1 MKKIIV
7 FLLVMILSV
16 SAFSQVMK
24 VGILEVI
31 DKDGSISYAHK
42 LVIRE
47 TFAKSIANLSGFET
61 LNIATADAVLREQNI
76 LSGSAIITK
85 ENIKTI
91 GLTLGVD
98 YFIVIE
104 GVKVD
109 EANLFLT
116 AKLFDVIMEDT
127 KCTDN
132 ILTSTNAMDILNG
145 CETLSRKLFGEPTHV
160 IVNTQEVSAKRE
172 VTAMITPQA
181 IGTLKVFEDGT
192 RGIVFYATND
202 GHGLVVSLEEEEKE
216 WADSDWDIS
225 LIPNEE
231 DENTSLISGVD
242 NTTAIIRQL
251 GEDAPAA
258 LWCRSLGEEWYM
270 PTLGEMIYLI
280 KIANLEEGDDGP
292 ISEALSKHGGDELE
306 GWYWSCS
313 EEDDENAWNIK
324 DSGNI
329 GTEEK
334 DKELN
339 VRAVRAF

>member
-1 MKKIIV
+1 MKKALV
-7 FLLVMILSV
+7 SLWVMILSV
-16 SAFSQVMK
+16 SAFSQVAK
-24 VGILEVI
+24 VAILDVI

-47 TFAKSIANLSGFET
+47 TFAKSVATLSGFET
-61 LNIATADAVLREQNI
+61 LNLATTDAALKEQNI
-76 LSGSAIITK
+76 LSENAIITK
-85 ENIKTI
+85 EKIKTI
-91 GLTLGVD
+91 GQTLGVD

-116 AKLFDVIMEDT
+116 AKLFDVGLEDT
-127 KCTDN
+127 KQTEN
-132 ILTSTNAMDILNG
+132 TLTSTNAIDILNG
-145 CETLSRKLFGEPTHV
+145 CETLARKLCGESTQVVVSTP
-160 IVNTQEVSAKRE
+160 IVPEKRGGS
-172 VTAMITPQA
+172 TTITPQA
-181 IGTLKVFEDGT
+181 IGTLKTFEDGSK
-192 RGIVFYATND
+192 GIVFYATND
-202 GHGLVVSLEEEEKE
+202 GHGLVVALEEEEAE
-216 WADSDWDIS
+216 WAESDLDIS

-231 DENTSLISGVD
+231 DENTSLISGAD
-242 NTTAIIRQL
+242 NTTAMIGQL

-306 GWYWSCS
+306 GWYWSSS

>member
-1 MKKIIV
+1 MKKALV
-7 FLLVMILSV
+7 SLWVMILSV
-16 SAFSQVMK
+16 SAFSQVAK
-24 VGILEVI
+24 VGILDVI

-47 TFAKSIANLSGFET
+47 TFAKSVATLSGFET
-61 LNIATADAVLREQNI
+61 LNLATTDAALKEQNI
-76 LSGSAIITK
+76 LSENAIITK
-85 ENIKTI
+85 EKIKTI
-91 GLTLGVD
+91 GQTLGVD

-116 AKLFDVIMEDT
+116 AKLFDVGLEDT
-127 KCTDN
+127 KQTEN
-132 ILTSTNAMDILNG
+132 TLTSTNAIDILNG
-145 CETLSRKLFGEPTHV
+145 CETLARKLCGESTQVVVSTP
-160 IVNTQEVSAKRE
+160 IVPEKRGGS
-172 VTAMITPQA
+172 TTITPQA
-181 IGTLKVFEDGT
+181 IGTLKTFEDGSK
-192 RGIVFYATND
+192 GIVFYATND
-202 GHGLVVSLEEEEKE
+202 GHGLVVALEEEEAE
-216 WADSDWDIS
+216 WAESDLDIS

-231 DENTSLISGVD
+231 DENTSLISGTD
-242 NTTAIIRQL
+242 NTTAMIGQL

-258 LWCRSLGEEWYM
+258 LWCRSLGEEWYL

-292 ISEALSKHGGDELE
+292 ISEALSKYGGDELE
-306 GWYWSCS
+306 GWYWSSS

-324 DSGNI
+324 TSGSV

-334 DKELN
+334 DKDLN

>member
-1 MKKIIV
+1 MKKALV
-7 FLLVMILSV
+7 SLWVMILSV
-16 SAFSQVMK
+16 SAFSQVAK
-24 VGILEVI
+24 VAILDVI

-47 TFAKSIANLSGFET
+47 TFAKSVATLSGFET
-61 LNIATADAVLREQNI
+61 LNLATTDAALKEQNI
-76 LSGSAIITK
+76 LSENAIITK
-85 ENIKTI
+85 EKIKTI
-91 GLTLGVD
+91 GQTLGVD

-116 AKLFDVIMEDT
+116 AKLFDVGLEDT
-127 KCTDN
+127 KQTEN
-132 ILTSTNAMDILNG
+132 TLTSTNAIDILNG
-145 CETLSRKLFGEPTHV
+145 CETLARKLCGESTQVVVSTP
-160 IVNTQEVSAKRE
+160 IVPEKRGE
-172 VTAMITPQA
+172 STTITPQA
-181 IGTLKVFEDGT
+181 IGTLKTFEDGSK
-192 RGIVFYATND
+192 GIVFYATND
-202 GHGLVVSLEEEEKE
+202 GHGLVVALEEEEAE
-216 WADSDWDIS
+216 WAESDLDIS

-231 DENTSLISGVD
+231 DENTSLISGAD
-242 NTTAIIRQL
+242 NTTAMIGQL

-258 LWCRSLGEEWYM
+258 LWCRSIGEEWYL

-306 GWYWSCS
+306 GWYWSSS
-313 EEDDENAWNIK
+313 EENDENAWNIK

>member
-1 MKKIIV
+1 MKKALV
-7 FLLVMILSV
+7 SLWVMILSV
-16 SAFSQVMK
+16 SAFSQVAK
-24 VGILEVI
+24 VAILDVI

-47 TFAKSIANLSGFET
+47 TFAKSVATLSGFET
-61 LNIATADAVLREQNI
+61 LNLATTDAALKEQNI
-76 LSGSAIITK
+76 LSENAIITK
-85 ENIKTI
+85 EKIKTI
-91 GLTLGVD
+91 GQTLGVD

-116 AKLFDVIMEDT
+116 AKLFDVGLEDT
-127 KCTDN
+127 KQTEN
-132 ILTSTNAMDILNG
+132 TLTSTNAIDILNG
-145 CETLSRKLFGEPTHV
+145 CETLARKLCGESTQVVVSTP
-160 IVNTQEVSAKRE
+160 IVPEKRGE
-172 VTAMITPQA
+172 STTITPQA
-181 IGTLKVFEDGT
+181 IGTLKTFEDGSK
-192 RGIVFYATND
+192 GIVFYATND
-202 GHGLVVSLEEEEKE
+202 GHGLVVALEEEEAE
-216 WADSDWDIS
+216 WAESDLDIS

-231 DENTSLISGVD
+231 DENTSLISGAD
-242 NTTAIIRQL
+242 NTTAMIGQL

-258 LWCRSLGEEWYM
+258 LWCRSIGEEWYL

-306 GWYWSCS
+306 GWYWSSS
-313 EEDDENAWNIK
+313 EENDENAWNIK

-334 DKELN
+334 DKKLN